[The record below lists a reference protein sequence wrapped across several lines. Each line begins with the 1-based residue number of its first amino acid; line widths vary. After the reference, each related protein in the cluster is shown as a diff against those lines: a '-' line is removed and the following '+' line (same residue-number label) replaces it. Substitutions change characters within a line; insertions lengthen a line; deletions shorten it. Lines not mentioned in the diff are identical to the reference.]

1 MIADI
6 KEITQCPDCGSS
18 NIVYSELRT
27 QVICRDCGLVYEPL
41 SPAEE
46 EKFEKTHG
54 MKDKKSVHIIK
65 SFVLVFGYDKESDLI
80 SFLDYDHH
88 DVIYQR

>member
-1 MIADI
+1 MISDI
-6 KEITQCPDCGSS
+6 KEVIQCPDCGSS

-46 EKFEKTHG
+46 AKFEKIQG
-54 MKDKKSVHIIK
+54 MSAKGKNAPAKTPKPTAKKTVK
-65 SFVLVFGYDKESDLI
+65 RK
-80 SFLDYDHH
+80 
-88 DVIYQR
+88 

>member
-1 MIADI
+1 MINDI
-6 KEITQCPDCGSS
+6 KEVTQCPDCGSS

-46 EKFEKTHG
+46 AKFEKIQG
-54 MKDKKSVHIIK
+54 MSAKGKKAPAKTAKPTAKKTVK
-65 SFVLVFGYDKESDLI
+65 RK
-80 SFLDYDHH
+80 
-88 DVIYQR
+88 